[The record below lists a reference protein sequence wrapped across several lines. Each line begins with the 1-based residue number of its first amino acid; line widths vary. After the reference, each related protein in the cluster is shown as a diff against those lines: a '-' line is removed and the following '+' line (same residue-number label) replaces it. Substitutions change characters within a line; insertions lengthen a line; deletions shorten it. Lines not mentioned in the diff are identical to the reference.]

1 VLVPLLIPAKQ
12 VRDTV
17 TAEIQSVTGLSP
29 LLRGKTSVSL
39 FPSPTVTFA
48 DMVLGDNADGEPPFA
63 AERLTAQLRL
73 LPLFVGRIE
82 IADLLLV
89 EPRIHIEF
97 DGDGRSN
104 WSRLI
109 DSLSRSLKPGA
120 ARTGEV
126 LSFSQVRISEGTIR
140 LRDRL
145 RRIDETFTDVALSL
159 AWPSLTHSFGTTGR
173 LAWRG
178 EPVDVTLSV
187 SDLYAALTGDNAG
200 VKLRFAAAPMNF
212 AFDGSVSYRP
222 ALRIQGALAAD
233 SPSFR
238 NALRWAGQKPLPGGG
253 FGPFALKAK
262 ANILGNTVSL
272 PSVNI
277 ELDGNAAEG
286 VLGLVMSP
294 RPVLQGTLAA
304 EELDLSRYVSVAR
317 LLRHSERD
325 WSRTP
330 IVLDALGALD
340 LDVRLSAGRVTVM
353 GARLGRTAIASN
365 LRNGVLAV
373 TIGESQAFGGI
384 LRGAVG
390 LGKGAAGAELKAQ
403 LQFNDVDLESCL
415 GEFFAIRR
423 LEGKGNLA
431 LNVEGSGTSLF
442 DITRT
447 LNGEASLAAR
457 QGALSGLNIEQALRR
472 FERQPLSGGSEL
484 RSGQTPFD
492 KLSIVV
498 KFAQGIATVE
508 QVQFE
513 SPRVRLAVAGSA
525 SIPARDLNLKG
536 IASLI
541 AGGAADRAGAFQ
553 LPFVVQG
560 RWDDPVML
568 PDAESLIRHSRAAGP
583 LLDAVKGRSARDLVR
598 SAIDQLTRGA
608 APAAPAK
615 PGIVAPTASN
625 PAPQAPAPR

>member
-1 VLVPLLIPAKQ
+1 
-12 VRDTV
+12 
-17 TAEIQSVTGLSP
+17 
-29 LLRGKTSVSL
+29 
-39 FPSPTVTFA
+39 
-48 DMVLGDNADGEPPFA
+48 
-63 AERLTAQLRL
+63 
-73 LPLFVGRIE
+73 
-82 IADLLLV
+82 
-89 EPRIHIEF
+89 
-97 DGDGRSN
+97 
-104 WSRLI
+104 
-109 DSLSRSLKPGA
+109 
-120 ARTGEV
+120 
-126 LSFSQVRISEGTIR
+126 
-140 LRDRL
+140 
-145 RRIDETFTDVALSL
+145 
-159 AWPSLTHSFGTTGR
+159 
-173 LAWRG
+173 
-178 EPVDVTLSV
+178 
-187 SDLYAALTGDNAG
+187 
-200 VKLRFAAAPMNF
+200 
-212 AFDGSVSYRP
+212 
-222 ALRIQGALAAD
+222 
-233 SPSFR
+233 
-238 NALRWAGQKPLPGGG
+238 
-253 FGPFALKAK
+253 
-262 ANILGNTVSL
+262 
-272 PSVNI
+272 
-277 ELDGNAAEG
+277 
-286 VLGLVMSP
+286 
-294 RPVLQGTLAA
+294 
-304 EELDLSRYVSVAR
+304 
-317 LLRHSERD
+317 
-325 WSRTP
+325 
-330 IVLDALGALD
+330 
-340 LDVRLSAGRVTVM
+340 M

-373 TIGESQAFGGI
+373 TIGEAQAFGGI

-447 LNGEASLAAR
+447 LSGEASLAAR

-541 AGGAADRAGAFQ
+541 AGGPADRGGAFQ

-560 RWDDPVML
+560 RWDDPIML

-615 PGIVAPTASN
+615 PGIVAPTASS